1 MLNRREPPQIT
12 LHNAQEG
19 QCNRQSND
27 QQDQLHGVDILLLE
41 QPVEQEHKAQR
52 QNVGHDGVKD
62 ALHGN
67 TGNDKR
73 FGESKGYIAGDQS
86 ANDHNTQNTGSLA
99 DISGVITDELD
110 GVDTGIIAQTHE
122 PDAAEDSGQCPE
134 QDVEDGAQNIV
145 LRCQRAADG
154 GNDGHGGVPP
164 DGIAQACQR
173 SEQTG
178 FQAVDHLTILTCLL
192 HGDDQALQ
200 DSGHVRLGVDEVE
213 VVFQRGGYK
222 NIWIVACGS
231 SSNGSLCAR
240 QFIRRHLKCEVK
252 IVTPFHFVSSE
263 NDFSETDMV
272 VVVSQSGYSLN
283 ALDAIK
289 VIEAKGRRCI
299 GLTGDV
305 NSDLGKV
312 CDVVANYGVG
322 RETVAYVTR
331 GVTTLALFFMLFAVE
346 AAVRLGIKTAAEGEA
361 VKQQLLKAADINA
374 AVQAQTPSFIKEH
387 YRQLSGMTN
396 AYVCGVGANLG
407 TASEG
412 ALKFGET
419 VSIPTAAYEVEE
431 YIHGPNIQMT
441 PRYSVFL
448 IDGGEGTERIHRI
461 FEGTQIV
468 TDNAFLL
475 TRCADYKDEHNVMYV
490 PMDVPEE
497 ITPLCWLPFFQM
509 TACRLTD
516 DLDRW
521 NKHPLQRAMEKFV
534 SSKSANYV
542 NSPFSEDT
550 PGRG

>member
-1 MLNRREPPQIT
+1 M
-12 LHNAQEG
+12 
-19 QCNRQSND
+19 
-27 QQDQLHGVDILLLE
+27 
-41 QPVEQEHKAQR
+41 EHKKTML
-52 QNVGHDGVKD
+52 D
-62 ALHGN
+62 
-67 TGNDKR
+67 
-73 FGESKGYIAGDQS
+73 YIAD
-86 ANDHNTQNTGSLA
+86 
-99 DISGVITDELD
+99 
-110 GVDTGIIAQTHE
+110 
-122 PDAAEDSGQCPE
+122 CPE
-134 QDVEDGAQNIV
+134 FIRNNVADS
-145 LRCQRAADG
+145 AA
-154 GNDGHGGVPP
+154 
-164 DGIAQACQR
+164 
-173 SEQTG
+173 
-178 FQAVDHLTILTCLL
+178 LTKPL
-192 HGDDQALQ
+192 
-200 DSGHVRLGVDEVE
+200 VDEYVN
-213 VVFQRGGYK
+213 GGYK

-419 VSIPTAAYEVEE
+419 VSIPTAVYEVEE
-431 YIHGPNIQMT
+431 
-441 PRYSVFL
+441 
-448 IDGGEGTERIHRI
+448 
-461 FEGTQIV
+461 
-468 TDNAFLL
+468 
-475 TRCADYKDEHNVMYV
+475 
-490 PMDVPEE
+490 
-497 ITPLCWLPFFQM
+497 
-509 TACRLTD
+509 
-516 DLDRW
+516 
-521 NKHPLQRAMEKFV
+521 
-534 SSKSANYV
+534 
-542 NSPFSEDT
+542 
-550 PGRG
+550 

>member
-1 MLNRREPPQIT
+1 M
-12 LHNAQEG
+12 
-19 QCNRQSND
+19 
-27 QQDQLHGVDILLLE
+27 
-41 QPVEQEHKAQR
+41 EHKKTML
-52 QNVGHDGVKD
+52 D
-62 ALHGN
+62 
-67 TGNDKR
+67 
-73 FGESKGYIAGDQS
+73 YIAD
-86 ANDHNTQNTGSLA
+86 
-99 DISGVITDELD
+99 
-110 GVDTGIIAQTHE
+110 
-122 PDAAEDSGQCPE
+122 CPE
-134 QDVEDGAQNIV
+134 FIRNNV
-145 LRCQRAADG
+145 ADS
-154 GNDGHGGVPP
+154 V
-164 DGIAQACQR
+164 A
-173 SEQTG
+173 
-178 FQAVDHLTILTCLL
+178 LTKPL
-192 HGDDQALQ
+192 
-200 DSGHVRLGVDEVE
+200 VDEYVN
-213 VVFQRGGYK
+213 GGYK

-263 NDFSETDMV
+263 NDFGETDMV

-419 VSIPTAAYEVEE
+419 VSIPTAVYEVEE

-468 TDNAFLL
+468 TDNVFLL

-509 TACRLTD
+509 TACQLTD

-542 NSPFSEDT
+542 NSPFNEDT
-550 PGRG
+550 PGRA